1 MSTNAKP
8 FIPAA
13 GNDWLLPFY
22 DLFTKLLG
30 VEASHQRLLEQ
41 AAIQPGYRLLEI
53 GCGTGNL
60 AILAKRLN
68 PSADVLGIDPD
79 PKALSRARKKVR
91 QAGVQLEFCEA
102 FTEELPLAD
111 GSIDKVLSAF
121 MLHHIP
127 PNSRLAALSE
137 VCRVLKPGGTLH
149 LADFEHG
156 ENPQS
161 HHSPHASH
169 QASTSRAQSGIAQL
183 MLNAGFQEAKRVGQQ
198 TSLLGEIAYHI
209 AVR

>member
-1 MSTNAKP
+1 MSTNEKP

-30 VEASHQRLLEQ
+30 VEASHRRLLEQ

-79 PKALSRARKKVR
+79 RKALSRARKKVH

-102 FTEELPLAD
+102 FTEELPFAD

-121 MLHHIP
+121 MLHHIQP
-127 PNSRLAALSE
+127 DSRVAALSE

-149 LADFEHG
+149 LADFEHR
-156 ENPQS
+156 ENPRS
-161 HHSPHASH
+161 HHSPHTSH
-169 QASTSRAQSGIAQL
+169 QASAPRVQSGIAQL
-183 MLNAGFQEAKRVGQQ
+183 MLDAGFREIKRVGQQ
-198 TSLLGEIAYHI
+198 ASLFGEIAYHV